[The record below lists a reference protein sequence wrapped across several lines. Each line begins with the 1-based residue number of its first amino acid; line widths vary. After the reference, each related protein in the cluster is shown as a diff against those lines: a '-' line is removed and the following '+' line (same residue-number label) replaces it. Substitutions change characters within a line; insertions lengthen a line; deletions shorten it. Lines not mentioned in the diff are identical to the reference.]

1 MIRKMIRLFCTVFS
15 IFLFFIA
22 FVSFYA
28 YVRSFYIENEQEI
41 TIQELSETESAFE
54 ILKEDDEIVLEDIS
68 YLFSDIRICRER
80 IRGNV
85 DDFSFTE
92 EERNKPIMY
101 YNGNLKVTEPYQ
113 YIWIGIN
120 IHNLSDSPKELSFK
134 KPILSFTSDQTILE
148 IPAEI
153 RYYQFFSSNTILPDE
168 REFVELG
175 YLVDETAFTETKL
188 YFPLTDD
195 IFVYLGEIER

>member
-28 YVRSFYIENEQEI
+28 YVRSFYVENEQEI
-41 TIQELSETESAFE
+41 TIQELSETESAYE

-68 YLFSDIRICRER
+68 YVLSDIRICRER

-113 YIWIGIN
+113 YIWIVIN
-120 IHNLSDSPKELSFK
+120 IHNLSDSPKELSFE
-134 KPILSFTSDQTILE
+134 KPILSFASDQTIVE

-153 RYYQFFSSNTILPDE
+153 RYYQFFSSNTIPPDE
-168 REFVELG
+168 REIVELG

-188 YFPLTDD
+188 YFPLTDE
-195 IFVYLGEIER
+195 ILVYLGEIER